1 MIGFER
7 MLHAQQK
14 PQPQNSEHTP
24 PNPLCASTKCQA
36 KALPGQQGMD
46 QRYWR
51 VALIVVTDVPE
62 LVGLLPVA

>member
-1 MIGFER
+1 
-7 MLHAQQK
+7 
-14 PQPQNSEHTP
+14 
-24 PNPLCASTKCQA
+24 
-36 KALPGQQGMD
+36 MD